1 MPGNDILLT
10 HIGQDYQLEGGPA
23 LFFRLGFVNITR
35 QLGRSLLA
43 LISLVLAAMSLTNS
57 LSISL
62 GYPAQAFANYRD
74 YLGGDIVVYPTNIM
88 GNPATAQHL
97 GLYRLQSDSFSTF
110 TTLYPHLEREGF
122 LAETT
127 PVLKPFSDMDKQAL
141 LLHGQINAANSL
153 YRMPGWRLIASTDN
167 LALSLRSV
175 PNDSGLWQFV
185 EKTPLQLDNTDDA
198 LPIWLNSRMDQHRP
212 LPEVGSEVYLRV
224 PHIWVAPNGSL
235 QFDAEQTKEQRA
247 IVAGHYALPSRV
259 ISWPNPDPSGD
270 SFRSEQGYFSHD
282 EVWLQPSSWEQ
293 LWQLAAGDLPPA
305 SGSLGLQVHDMSI
318 LESVVSEL
326 QVAHPQW
333 TIVSVPNLVKQ
344 AEAASLLDSFRMA
357 PREFWAE
364 RQSKAQH
371 AFPLDISRTLSVFIY
386 LNAGL
391 LMAAR
396 MLTGAAARKKEIG
409 ILKALGARRRDII
422 YMALT
427 EAVILCLIGS
437 TIGFIISYPA
447 ALFQQVTNN
456 LPWAQIG
463 NLLAKNYGII
473 LGQTLIIGV
482 LFGLLPAWRLSK
494 LTVNEVLRS

>member
-1 MPGNDILLT
+1 M
-10 HIGQDYQLEGGPA
+10 
-23 LFFRLGFVNITR
+23 FFRLGFINITR

-43 LISLVLAAMSLTNS
+43 LISLVLAAISLTNS

-74 YLGGDIVVYPTNIM
+74 YLGGDVIVYPTNIM
-88 GNPATAQHL
+88 GNPAATQHL
-97 GLYRLQSDSFSTF
+97 ELYRLQSDPFSTL
-110 TTLYPHLEREGF
+110 TTLYPHLEREGV
-122 LAETT
+122 LAPTA
-127 PVLKPFSDMDKQAL
+127 PVLKPFSDTDKQAL
-141 LLHGQINAANSL
+141 LQHAQIKAANSL
-153 YRMPGWRLIASTDN
+153 FRMPGWRQIVSTDK

-175 PNDSGLWQFV
+175 PIDSGLWQFIV
-185 EKTPLQLDNTDDA
+185 EKTPFEIDSIGDA
-198 LPIWLNSRMDQHRP
+198 VPIWLNSRQGQDRP
-212 LPEVGSEVYLRV
+212 LPDVGSEVYISV
-224 PHIWVAPNGSL
+224 PRIWLAPDGSL
-235 QFDAEQTKEQRA
+235 QFDAEQTQEILT
-247 IVAGHYALPSRV
+247 IVAGHYALPTR
-259 ISWPNPDPSGD
+259 ILSWPNPDPSGD
-270 SFRSEQGYFSHD
+270 SFRSEQGYFAHD
-282 EVWLQPSSWEQ
+282 EIWLQPEAWEH
-293 LWQLAAGDLPPA
+293 LWQLAAENLPPA
-305 SGSLGLQVHDMSI
+305 VGSLGLRVHDMSI

-326 QVAHPQW
+326 QVAHPEW

-344 AEAASLLDSFRMA
+344 AEAASLLDSFQMA

-364 RQSKAQH
+364 RQSSAQH
-371 AFPLDISRTLSVFIY
+371 AFPLDINRTLSVFVY

-409 ILKALGARRRDII
+409 ILKALGGRRRDII

-447 ALFQQVTNN
+447 AVFQQVTNN
-456 LPWAQIG
+456 VPWAQISS
-463 NLLAKNYGII
+463 LLAKNYGII